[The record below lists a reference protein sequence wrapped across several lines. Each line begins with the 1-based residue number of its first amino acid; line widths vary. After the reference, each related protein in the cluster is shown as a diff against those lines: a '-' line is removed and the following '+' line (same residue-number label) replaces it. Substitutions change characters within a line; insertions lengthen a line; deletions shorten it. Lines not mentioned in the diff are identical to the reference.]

1 VKNLDL
7 GKAEILHC
15 VQDDNSVFRRTM
27 QCIISLMFP
36 AIFLDR
42 DGVII
47 ENRSNYVLKWEDV
60 AIFGQALTALAAIH
74 SSAYKIVMV
83 TNQSA
88 VGRGII
94 TLESVREINKRLVKI
109 IEQTGGRIDG
119 VYVCP
124 HAPQDHCECRKPKP
138 GLLLQAAEDHE
149 LDLSRSILIG
159 DTLSDVMAGQAAGVG
174 RTVLVRTGLG
184 AGQEFSTKAKEM
196 KSFLIYDTLEEA
208 LWELVGDSSL
218 RSE

>member
-1 VKNLDL
+1 M
-7 GKAEILHC
+7 H
-15 VQDDNSVFRRTM
+15 
-27 QCIISLMFP
+27 P

-47 ENRSNYVLKWEDV
+47 ENRANYVRGWEDV
-60 AIFGQALTALAAIH
+60 AIFGQALTALAEIH

-94 TLESVREINKRLVKI
+94 SLETVREINKRLGKI

-124 HAPQDHCECRKPKP
+124 HAPGDHCDCRKPKP
-138 GLLLQAAEDHE
+138 GLLLQAAEAHD

-159 DTLSDVMAGQAAGVG
+159 DTLGDVMAGQAAGVG
-174 RTVLVRTGLG
+174 QTVLVRTGLG
-184 AGQEFSTKAKEM
+184 AGQEFSPKARELKP
-196 KSFLIYDTLEEA
+196 FLIFDTLEEA
-208 LWELVGDSSL
+208 LSELVGDSSL

>member
-1 VKNLDL
+1 
-7 GKAEILHC
+7 
-15 VQDDNSVFRRTM
+15 
-27 QCIISLMFP
+27 MFP

-47 ENRSNYVLKWEDV
+47 ENRSNYVRRWEDV
-60 AIFGQALTALAAIH
+60 AIFGQALTALSEIN

-94 TLESVREINKRLVKI
+94 SPETVREINARLVRI

-124 HAPQDHCECRKPKP
+124 HAPEEYCECRKPKP
-138 GLLLQAAEDHE
+138 GLLFQAAEAHN
-149 LDLSRSILIG
+149 LDFNHSILIG
-159 DTLSDVMAGQAAGVG
+159 DTLSDLMAGQAAGT
-174 RTVLVRTGLG
+174 RQTVLVRTGLG
-184 AGQEFSTKAKEM
+184 AEQEISKKAGELKP
-196 KSFLIYDTLEEA
+196 FLIYDTLADA
-208 LWELVGDSSL
+208 LSDLVK
-218 RSE
+218 

>member
-1 VKNLDL
+1 
-7 GKAEILHC
+7 
-15 VQDDNSVFRRTM
+15 
-27 QCIISLMFP
+27 MFP

-47 ENRSNYVLKWEDV
+47 ENRANYVRRWEDV
-60 AIFGQALTALAAIH
+60 AIFGQALMALAGIH

-94 TLESVREINKRLVKI
+94 SLETVREINKRLVRI
-109 IEQTGGRIDG
+109 IQQTGGRIDG

-124 HAPQDHCECRKPKP
+124 HAPEDRCDCRKPRP
-138 GLLLQAAEDHE
+138 GLLLQAAEDHD

-159 DTLSDVMAGQAAGVG
+159 DTLGDVMAGQAAGVG
-174 RTVLVRTGLG
+174 QTVLVRTGLG
-184 AGQEFSTKAKEM
+184 AGQEFSTKAKDL
-196 KSFLIYDTLEEA
+196 KPFLVYDTLDEA
-208 LWELVGDSSL
+208 FSELVGDSSL